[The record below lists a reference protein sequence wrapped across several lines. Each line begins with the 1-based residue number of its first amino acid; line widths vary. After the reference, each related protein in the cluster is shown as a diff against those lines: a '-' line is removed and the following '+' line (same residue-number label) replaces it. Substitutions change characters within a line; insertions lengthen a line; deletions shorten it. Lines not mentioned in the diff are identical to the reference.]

1 MNQVLLSQFNEKDK
15 INLSDLDG
23 LASSKEETKIRSMQA
38 FYASS
43 FGTIV
48 TKTTNAHEKAAA
60 SVAAT
65 ANKNVSA
72 AKSSTPVL
80 TTSTDINW
88 PPTPSDS
95 DEANSGY
102 SSDDIPSS
110 AFDTIQRLRDWMDFI
125 SKSPDAN
132 ISDIENFL
140 KWTIKIQKIVDSDG
154 FRDKYA
160 EGKLATELKNLDVYS
175 PSGGQIFKDEPANFS
190 AMLTRIVELLYT
202 SNRDKAPPPINTKP
216 TTPDY
221 NKALGDLENLKTWL
235 DAQGSSNQFIKDFSA
250 NLSGTIGS
258 FNQDIKAGGW
268 IHDNFM
274 NTIDGVLHMKSTYDI
289 MYEDCSGALLNFFA
303 QSKGKDTSPDYE
315 LYSQWSHNTLLDQID
330 ITMEQVFGTKSKHH
344 WPAQAV
350 FLLLCIL
357 LSYVQKNQD
366 DLAAHGGTSHIL
378 AKLTN
383 QASALLSKYQIDWT
397 TISKADLT
405 EQSKDLIENI
415 KFISDL
421 KDAFAESSLGSIS
434 DEIKGGLDQLGSL
447 SGPTDPT
454 DTNYNKDLIDPNL
467 PDDPKNP
474 GKKVASTIENIM
486 NQYLKDG
493 DESHLAYIG
502 KIMQYEYTKDD
513 SSHQYPSGNQTG
525 AAGIQQVAEAA
536 TNQSKVVQTEM
547 SQVSQLINQVIGT
560 FNSMLTEIINQEKV
574 KVQNEKQSS

>member
-15 INLSDLDG
+15 IDLSDLDG

-110 AFDTIQRLRDWMDFI
+110 ATDTSQRLRDWMDFI

-132 ISDIENFL
+132 ISDIENFI
-140 KWTIKIQKIVDSDG
+140 KWIINIQKVVDADG
-154 FRDKYA
+154 FHDKIA
-160 EGKLATELKNLDVYS
+160 EKNLASELKNLDVYS
-175 PSGGQIFKDEPANFS
+175 PSGGQIFKDNPTNFS
-190 AMLTRIVELLYT
+190 AMLARIVELLYT
-202 SNRDKAPPPINTKP
+202 SQCDPNPPP
-216 TTPDY
+216 
-221 NKALGDLENLKTWL
+221 LGDGSDKTKFSDARGKLQDLKAWL
-235 DAQGSSNQFIKDFSA
+235 DSQGSSNQFIKDLSA

-258 FNQDIKAGGW
+258 FNQDILAGGW
-268 IHDNFM
+268 IYDNFM
-274 NTIDGVLHMKSTYDI
+274 NSTGGVTSMKANYDI
-289 MYEDCSGALLNFFA
+289 IYEISSGALLNFFA
-303 QSKGKDTSPDYE
+303 KSKGKDTSSDYQ
-315 LYSQWSHNTLLDQID
+315 LYSEWSHNTIIDQINSAL
-330 ITMEQVFGTKSKHH
+330 EEVFGTKSKHH
-344 WPAQAV
+344 WPAQAI

-366 DLAAHGGTSHIL
+366 DLASHGGTSHIL

-383 QASALLSKYQIDWT
+383 ESSSLLSQYKIDWSNPS
-397 TISKADLT
+397 ISAADLNDD
-405 EQSKDLIENI
+405 SKKLIASI
-415 KFISDL
+415 KFISDI
-421 KDAFAESSLGSIS
+421 KDAFAESSLGSIAE
-434 DEIKGGLDQLGSL
+434 EIKGGLDQLRSL
-447 SGPTDPT
+447 SGPSKDKVPDP
-454 DTNYNKDLIDPNL
+454 DYVDPNL
-467 PDDPKNP
+467 PPDPKNP
-474 GKKVASTIENIM
+474 GKNVASTIGNIM
-486 NQYLKDG
+486 DQYLKDG

-502 KIMQYEYTKDD
+502 KIMQYEYTEN
-513 SSHQYPSGNQTG
+513 SSHQYPSDNQTG
-525 AAGIQQVAEAA
+525 ASGIQQVAEAV

>member
-15 INLSDLDG
+15 IDLSDLDG

-72 AKSSTPVL
+72 VQSSAPVL

-88 PPTPSDS
+88 PPTPSDP

-110 AFDTIQRLRDWMDFI
+110 ATDTSQRLRDWMDFI

-132 ISDIENFL
+132 ISDIENFI
-140 KWTIKIQKIVDSDG
+140 KWIINIQKVVDADG
-154 FRDKYA
+154 FHDKIA
-160 EGKLATELKNLDVYS
+160 EKNLASELKNLDVYS
-175 PSGGQIFKDEPANFS
+175 PSGGQIFKDNPTNFS
-190 AMLTRIVELLYT
+190 AMLARIVELLYT
-202 SNRDKAPPPINTKP
+202 SQCDPNPPPLGDGSDKTKFS
-216 TTPDY
+216 D
-221 NKALGDLENLKTWL
+221 ALGKLQDLKAWL
-235 DAQGSSNQFIKDFSA
+235 DSQGSSNQFIKDLSA

-258 FNQDIKAGGW
+258 FNQDISSGGW
-268 IHDNFM
+268 IYDNFM
-274 NTIDGVLHMKSTYDI
+274 NTTGEVTSMKANYDI
-289 MYEDCSGALLNFFA
+289 IYEISSGSLLNFFA
-303 QSKGKDTSPDYE
+303 KSKGKDTSSDYQ
-315 LYSQWSHNTLLDQID
+315 LYSEWSHNTIIDQINSAL
-330 ITMEQVFGTKSKHH
+330 EEVFGTKSKHH

-366 DLAAHGGTSHIL
+366 DLASHGGTSHIL

-383 QASALLSKYQIDWT
+383 QASTLLSQYKVDWS
-397 TISKADLT
+397 SKSTADLSDD
-405 EQSKDLIENI
+405 SKKLIENI
-415 KFISDL
+415 KFISDI
-421 KDAFAESSLGSIS
+421 KDAFAESSLGSIA
-434 DEIKGGLDQLGSL
+434 DEIKGGLNLLRSL
-447 SGPTDPT
+447 SGPLKDKVPDP
-454 DTNYNKDLIDPNL
+454 DYVDPNL
-467 PDDPKNP
+467 PDDPKTP
-474 GKKVASTIENIM
+474 GKKVASTIGNIM
-486 NQYLKDG
+486 DQYLKDG

-502 KIMQYEYTKDD
+502 NIMKYEYTTEDKTT
-513 SSHQYPSGNQTG
+513 QQLPSGNQKG
-525 AAGIQQVAEAA
+525 ASGIQQVAEAV

-547 SQVSQLINQVIGT
+547 PQVSQLINQVIGT